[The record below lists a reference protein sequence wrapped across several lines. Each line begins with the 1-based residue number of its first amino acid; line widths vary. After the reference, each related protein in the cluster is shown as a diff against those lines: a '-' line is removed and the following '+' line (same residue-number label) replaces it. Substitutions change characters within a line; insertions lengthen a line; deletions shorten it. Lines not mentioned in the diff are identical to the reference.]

1 MRRKYKEYDKIK
13 YLGDIFRY
21 GYEHDF
27 YYYSLND
34 NEEDPYGVYLTDVYG
49 GSDVLRT
56 VYMCMCERG
65 LIATEKERYD
75 FEYALRWFS
84 SDDSLYRAELVLP
97 FMKFTLFKNLGLIDI
112 DPELYSDYGMD
123 SFSTD
128 SDLSESY
135 AAYIDSANINPIV
148 EYLNTFPVNEV
159 IKENANDIFYA
170 ITEYGFISGHSL
182 IYYSDESGELRTRSK
197 KRDHIYKLDLSEAS
211 YGNDPEKIDKDKI
224 TELDSDIE
232 FQFGHTNEGN
242 WVMYGKNIEEVTEDK
257 ITNTSGKDDVKR
269 FLMNITDSQ
278 EEQSSDDIFRSVKL
292 VSLNVVTGD
301 KIEYKGAVVAYNNQ
315 DKVIIQKNNI
325 LYKVEGNHITEIRN
339 LGKWEYV
346 QYGDSI
352 PTQISVY
359 NKLKEE
365 LVIYPVLRGAF
376 VPFRISFEGEY
387 IGMDTSASQYIWWSI
402 LSMDYFNAKSQDL
415 PYEIF
420 CHGLNERYESDKKFK
435 KFMLD
440 KCSINEI
447 MSFENKMYKRNKKL
461 IKSMKPI
468 FLLVTALSYA
478 VDKDAD
484 ISSLLCNIRKDF
496 LNSQKSYWDDI
507 IDMKYEHAD
516 EEDEEIV
523 EKDLLGQR
531 FCKDF
536 VISYRYN
543 SFVSQEYVED
553 VIVRYGT
560 HHMKDYVKK
569 LWFKDSPLL

>member
-1 MRRKYKEYDKIK
+1 MNRRKCKEYENIK
-13 YLGDIFRY
+13 NLGDIFRY
-21 GYEHDF
+21 AYEHDF
-27 YYYSLND
+27 YYYSLSND
-34 NEEDPYGVYLTDVYG
+34 DEDPYGVYLTDESE
-49 GSDVLRT
+49 GSDALRT
-56 VYMCMCERG
+56 VYMCMLEKG
-65 LIATEKERYD
+65 LIATGKERYD

-84 SDDSLYRAELVLP
+84 SDETLYRAELVLP
-97 FMKFTLFKNLGLIDI
+97 FLKLTLFKNLGLIDI
-112 DPELYSDYGMD
+112 DPDLYSDFFDEYEQENPD
-123 SFSTD
+123 DFD
-128 SDLSESY
+128 PFDNNLSNSY
-135 AAYIDSANINPIV
+135 AAYIDTVNIDPIV
-148 EYLNTFPVNEV
+148 DYLNSFTVNEV
-159 IKENANDIFYA
+159 IKENASDIFY
-170 ITEYGFISGHSL
+170 TLNNYGNISGHSL
-182 IYYSDESGELRTRSK
+182 IYYSDESGKLVPESHRF
-197 KRDHIYKLDLSEAS
+197 DHVFKLDLYAT
-211 YGNDPEKIDKDKI
+211 EKQSII
-224 TELDSDIE
+224 ELDSDIE
-232 FQFGHTNEGN
+232 YQFGHTDGGS
-242 WVMYGKNIEEVTEDK
+242 WVMYGKKAKTLDHEDTEENESENIC
-257 ITNTSGKDDVKR
+257 R
-269 FLMNITDSQ
+269 NI
-278 EEQSSDDIFRSVKL
+278 KL
-292 VSLNVVTGD
+292 ISLNAETGD
-301 KIEYKGAVVAYNNQ
+301 KIEYKGVVVAYNNQ
-315 DKVIIQKNNI
+315 DKVIIQRGNI
-325 LYKVEGNHITEIRN
+325 LYKVEGNCIEEIRN
-339 LGKWEYV
+339 LGKREYV
-346 QYGDSI
+346 KWDNDEYLK
-352 PTQISVY
+352 ISAY
-359 NKLKEE
+359 SKLKEE
-365 LVIYPVLRGAF
+365 LVIHPILRGAF
-376 VPFRISFEGEY
+376 VPFRISYEGEY

-516 EEDEEIV
+516 KEDEDIV

-569 LWFKDSPLL
+569 LWFKDSPSLIN